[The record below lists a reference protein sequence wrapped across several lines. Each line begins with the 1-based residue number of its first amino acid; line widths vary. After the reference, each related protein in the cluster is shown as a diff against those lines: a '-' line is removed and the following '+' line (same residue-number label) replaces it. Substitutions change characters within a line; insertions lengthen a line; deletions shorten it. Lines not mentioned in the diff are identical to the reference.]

1 MLHSMT
7 IRLIHVH
14 QLEPLYLCYGV
25 KGQPGVIWGHRGQK
39 VIFTKNATSTD
50 YMAWLCNSCIYIH
63 KLETLYS
70 IHGVKVNLGSLP
82 PANIMRLC
90 PDLFPDLVFF
100 SFLSLL
106 SKLFILEW
114 GTVAHWLEHWI
125 HDHKVVGTSHDSE
138 FIVLSPWER
147 LLTHIVPPH
156 PGEWKIWVLAS
167 HHAGKVKQTRLCRRS
182 SVPPQQSKV
191 ETEHFAFLP
200 FRPLHTELLYTVSA
214 PY

>member
-14 QLEPLYLCYGV
+14 QLETLYLCYGV

-70 IHGVKVNLGSLP
+70 IHGVKVNLGSHP

-90 PDLFPDLVFF
+90 PDLFPDLVLSFF
-100 SFLSLL
+100 LL
-106 SKLFILEW
+106 ATLLRLIASTCFDRFQPDLVIRTLDTW
-114 GTVAHWLEHWI
+114 HLCHMTTV
-125 HDHKVVGTSHDSE
+125 G
-138 FIVLSPWER
+138 
-147 LLTHIVPPH
+147 
-156 PGEWKIWVLAS
+156 
-167 HHAGKVKQTRLCRRS
+167 
-182 SVPPQQSKV
+182 SKV
-191 ETEHFAFLP
+191 T
-200 FRPLHTELLYTVSA
+200 
-214 PY
+214 

>member
-1 MLHSMT
+1 MT

-14 QLEPLYLCYGV
+14 QLETLYLCYGV

-100 SFLSLL
+100 FFFFFFFCQHFKVLYLR
-106 SKLFILEW
+106 
-114 GTVAHWLEHWI
+114 
-125 HDHKVVGTSHDSE
+125 HD
-138 FIVLSPWER
+138 
-147 LLTHIVPPH
+147 LTDFDQTWSQVPVDH
-156 PGEWKIWVLAS
+156 PIYV
-167 HHAGKVKQTRLCRRS
+167 T
-182 SVPPQQSKV
+182 
-191 ETEHFAFLP
+191 
-200 FRPLHTELLYTVSA
+200 
-214 PY
+214 

>member
-14 QLEPLYLCYGV
+14 QLETLYLCYGV

-70 IHGVKVNLGSLP
+70 IHGVKVNLGSHP

-90 PDLFPDLVFF
+90 PDLFPDL
-100 SFLSLL
+100 LLL
-106 SKLFILEW
+106 STLQLTYISDMPWPILTRL
-114 GTVAHWLEHWI
+114 GHKYRLTIPFMSYVQIGVKCHVGVTGVKKVIFTKNATSSTDYVAW
-125 HDHKVVGTSHDSE
+125 SHD
-138 FIVLSPWER
+138 
-147 LLTHIVPPH
+147 
-156 PGEWKIWVLAS
+156 
-167 HHAGKVKQTRLCRRS
+167 LCMW
-182 SVPPQQSKV
+182 
-191 ETEHFAFLP
+191 
-200 FRPLHTELLYTVSA
+200 
-214 PY
+214 

>member
-14 QLEPLYLCYGV
+14 QLETLYLCYGV

-70 IHGVKVNLGSLP
+70 IHGVKVNLGSHP

-90 PDLFPDLVFF
+90 PDLFPDLVFIRILLLLHRVYR
-100 SFLSLL
+100 SNTCPRGWLNGELCTGELSLSGL
-106 SKLFILEW
+106 Y
-114 GTVAHWLEHWI
+114 
-125 HDHKVVGTSHDSE
+125 SE
-138 FIVLSPWER
+138 L
-147 LLTHIVPPH
+147 
-156 PGEWKIWVLAS
+156 
-167 HHAGKVKQTRLCRRS
+167 
-182 SVPPQQSKV
+182 
-191 ETEHFAFLP
+191 
-200 FRPLHTELLYTVSA
+200 
-214 PY
+214 

>member
-14 QLEPLYLCYGV
+14 QLETLYLCYGV

-70 IHGVKVNLGSLP
+70 IHGVKVKLGSLP

-90 PDLFPDLVFF
+90 PDLFPDLVFVVLIWCNEHF
-100 SFLSLL
+100 RAGLCTGYMFIIRPTDITWGLSILAVGYVYAGFRLACRSPLFRVIIACCFRVAAL
-106 SKLFILEW
+106 SGNAAL
-114 GTVAHWLEHWI
+114 A
-125 HDHKVVGTSHDSE
+125 
-138 FIVLSPWER
+138 LSPS
-147 LLTHIVPPH
+147 
-156 PGEWKIWVLAS
+156 GN
-167 HHAGKVKQTRLCRRS
+167 RS
-182 SVPPQQSKV
+182 RV
-191 ETEHFAFLP
+191 E
-200 FRPLHTELLYTVSA
+200 
-214 PY
+214 